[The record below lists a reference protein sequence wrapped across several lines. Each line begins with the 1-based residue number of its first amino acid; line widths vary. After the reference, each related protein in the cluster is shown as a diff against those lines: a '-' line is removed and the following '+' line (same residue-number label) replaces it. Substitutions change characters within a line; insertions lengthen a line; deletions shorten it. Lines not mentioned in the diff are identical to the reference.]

1 MVALEGAVAEGGQEA
16 AVVEVAAVAAAVTAV
31 TAVAAVAEVR
41 VVSVAAVRGEMR
53 DDEKD
58 VNGAV

>member
-1 MVALEGAVAEGGQEA
+1 M
-16 AVVEVAAVAAAVTAV
+16 T
-31 TAVAAVAEVR
+31 VAEVR
-41 VVSVAAVRGEMR
+41 VVSVAALRGEMR